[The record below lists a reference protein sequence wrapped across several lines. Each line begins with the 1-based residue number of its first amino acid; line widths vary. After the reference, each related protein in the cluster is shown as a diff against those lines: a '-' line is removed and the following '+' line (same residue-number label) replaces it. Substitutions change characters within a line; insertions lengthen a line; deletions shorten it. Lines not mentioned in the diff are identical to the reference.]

1 MAPRLPETDSE
12 ATAHTAA
19 EAASAS
25 VAQPRPAGQR
35 GEPLA
40 SGALAEGAA
49 RQKSLT
55 IGAVCKALAQEFP
68 DISISK
74 IRYLEDQKLLAPRR
88 TPGGYRLYTQGD
100 VARLRTILR
109 MQRDEFL
116 PLRIIRQELA
126 AGRSG
131 DDTPAPGRLPRESM
145 RVWRPSVSVRASAGA
160 LYSMEDVLE
169 DTKADAELVRELED
183 YGVVKGELRGGARYF
198 DETEREI
205 IAAVAEL
212 ARYGVGGRNLR
223 VFRSSADREANL
235 LQQILAPA
243 LRSRNAQR
251 RKEAVEA
258 LENLAAVATH
268 LKHLLLVRDLR
279 KIIR

>member
-1 MAPRLPETDSE
+1 MATHAKDPSTPAQLTP
-12 ATAHTAA
+12 TAA
-19 EAASAS
+19 IDLE
-25 VAQPRPAGQR
+25 
-35 GEPLA
+35 
-40 SGALAEGAA
+40 LAEPDQGERVELGK

-55 IGAVCKALAQEFP
+55 IGAVCKALTQEFP

-74 IRYLEDQKLLAPRR
+74 IRYLEDQKLLTPRR

-116 PLRIIRQELA
+116 PLRVIRQELA

-131 DDTPAPGRLPRESM
+131 DTPLATGVPATRSGRESP
-145 RVWRPSVSVRASAGA
+145 RTWRPSVSVREATGA
-160 LYSMEDVLE
+160 LYSIEDVLE
-169 DTKADAELVRELED
+169 ETKADAKLVRELEE
-183 YGVVKGELRGGARYF
+183 YGVVKGEQRGGVRHF

-243 LRSRNAQR
+243 LRSRNPQR

-279 KIIR
+279 KIAN